1 MENNTWIVA
10 SRKLEFETHGLNEKL
25 SFELIPVRED
35 PPWWSSVGGAV
46 WQYAACV
53 EVHWCGYIAWT
64 HLKESADA
72 GRRQGGGSSHPDV
85 GKCAQQVY
93 LSVPTDVVLED

>member
-1 MENNTWIVA
+1 MNVSNGEQHLDGNVWKAV
-10 SRKLEFETHGLNEKL
+10 
-25 SFELIPVRED
+25 ELIPVRED
-35 PPWWSSVGGAV
+35 PPSWSSVGGVV
-46 WQYAACV
+46 WQYGACV

-93 LSVPTDVVLED
+93 LAVPTDGVLED